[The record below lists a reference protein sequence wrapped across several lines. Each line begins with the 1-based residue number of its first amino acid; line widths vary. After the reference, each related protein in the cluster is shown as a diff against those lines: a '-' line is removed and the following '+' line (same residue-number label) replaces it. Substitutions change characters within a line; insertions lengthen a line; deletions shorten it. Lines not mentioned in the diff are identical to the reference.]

1 MYYYLE
7 GKGKQ
12 STLQA
17 AARASG
23 MNLAA
28 ACAAKLQSLLTQRKI
43 QPAINSLKHR
53 IFDNV
58 ANGEIGCGGGRG

>member
-43 QPAINSLKHR
+43 RPAINSLKHR
-53 IFDNV
+53 MLLIMLQ
-58 ANGEIGCGGGRG
+58 IGCGGGRG

>member
-43 QPAINSLKHR
+43 QPPINSLKH
-53 IFDNV
+53 
-58 ANGEIGCGGGRG
+58 